1 MVSLEDSRIPPSTSQ
16 NPCSPSRIQRSHG
29 RSMRTIRSNLHATD
43 SRNPS
48 PKPGNSAAV
57 SENLTDSVV
66 DFRLRELAV
75 GYLAAKPVSFMASTA
90 DAADLLDLS
99 HDFSDY
105 SSFDSDISGELHRLA
120 VAPSYQLLPTPR
132 SPAYGGD
139 GEDLLDLGLG
149 FWAESLVSSSE
160 ILENASPE
168 SLEPVIAACVEC
180 LKSSSASIETKRDAA
195 AKLRLLARHRS
206 DFRTLIGSAGA
217 IPALVPLLR
226 SADSVAQENAATALF
241 NLSLEDSN
249 RPAIAGAGAVKPL
262 VHALRTGT
270 VAAKQNAACAILR
283 LSMAEENR
291 AGIGA
296 SGAIP
301 ALVALL
307 RGGTSRGKKDALTAL
322 YKLCSGERRNKE
334 RAVEAGAVAPLVAL
348 VAERGGGTAEKAVVV
363 LGSLAEVADGREA
376 IVGEGGIG
384 ALVESMEGGSA
395 RLKEL
400 ALAALLQLCSES
412 ARNRNLLLREGVIP
426 PLVALSRSGSARAKR
441 KVRFDNPTK
450 KKKTLPL
457 RLVYL

>member
-1 MVSLEDSRIPPSTSQ
+1 MVSLEDSQIPPLSSQ

-29 RSMRTIRSNLHATD
+29 RSMRTIRSNLYHTD

-48 PKPGNSAAV
+48 PKPGNSTAV

-75 GYLAAKPVSFMASTA
+75 GYSAAKPVSSMASA

-99 HDFSDY
+99 HDFSDF

-120 VAPSYQLLPTPR
+120 VAHSFQPLSTPG
-132 SPAYGGD
+132 SPAYDGD

-195 AKLRLLARHRS
+195 AKVRLLARHRS
-206 DFRTLIGSAGA
+206 DFRTLIGSTGA

-226 SADSVAQENAATALF
+226 SADSAAQENAATALF

-249 RPAIAGAGAVKPL
+249 RLAIAGAGAVKPL
-262 VHALRTGT
+262 VYALRTGT

-334 RAVEAGAVAPLVAL
+334 RAVEAGAAAPLVAL

-363 LGSLAEVADGREA
+363 LGSLAEVAEGREA
-376 IVGEGGIG
+376 IVGEGGIV
-384 ALVESMEGGSA
+384 ALVEAMEEGSA
-395 RLKEL
+395 RGKEL
-400 ALAALLQLCSES
+400 ALAALLQLCSDS

-426 PLVALSRSGSARAKR
+426 PLVALSQSGSARAKR
-441 KVRFDNPTK
+441 KAEA
-450 KKKTLPL
+450 LLGYL
-457 RLVYL
+457 REERQGGAT